1 MRASRIEIVESVV
14 GAGGC
19 AGGTSA
25 VVEGAAFPF
34 AALLLCA
41 ALCPHAAENRAA
53 ASAATDPTAN
63 CLRES
68 FFIIPPQ
75 LQTTLY
81 CPPPPLSRGLP
92 GASAHRMLFKGEL
105 AEEHLLPA
113 NL

>member
-1 MRASRIEIVESVV
+1 MRAVAPEERLRSSRVRPS
-14 GAGGC
+14 
-19 AGGTSA
+19 
-25 VVEGAAFPF
+25 
-34 AALLLCA
+34 
-41 ALCPHAAENRAA
+41 HAAENRAA